1 MDKDKKKRLEWESS
15 ISVVALG
22 VLAGL
27 IIVVLVRYTDL
38 PERPWSYIGIALA
51 ILSAVSASV
60 LAIARARDVTR

>member
-27 IIVVLVRYTDL
+27 VIVVLVRFTDL
-38 PERPWSYIGIALA
+38 PERPWSYIGIAIA
-51 ILSAVSASV
+51 ILSAVAASI
-60 LAIARARDVTR
+60 LAIIRANDVIH